1 MMRANPSNIREVS
14 VRHRLTISALLL
26 IACGASGVA
35 AQNATPATAQPL
47 SRAAFIATMDAEYR
61 KLDSNRDQTV
71 TRTEIDANLRARQA
85 ASVAQRTRAL
95 FAQIDGDR
103 NGQLSI
109 DEFIRANAPTG
120 AVDGGAIM
128 SRLDANR
135 DQKVTLVEYRILT
148 LANFD
153 RIDSDRDGVITPAEQ
168 RATTTAR

>member
-1 MMRANPSNIREVS
+1 
-14 VRHRLTISALLL
+14 
-26 IACGASGVA
+26 
-35 AQNATPATAQPL
+35 
-47 SRAAFIATMDAEYR
+47 
-61 KLDSNRDQTV
+61 
-71 TRTEIDANLRARQA
+71 
-85 ASVAQRTRAL
+85 

-120 AVDGGAIM
+120 PVDGSAIM

-153 RIDSDRDGVITPAEQ
+153 RIDTDRDGVITPAEQ
-168 RATTTAR
+168 RATATAR